1 MSLMV
6 LARAPDHYDAATMSV
21 GSSTPDIKVLDGE
34 TEANPWGEDG
44 FTFGDVLDMIN
55 PLQQIPGVSTVYRA
69 ITGDEIA
76 PAARLLGGSLLG
88 GLPGLAMSAI
98 NTFVE
103 ETTGSD
109 IGGTILAAF
118 TGDDADE
125 AVTAPM
131 AVAAATTP
139 PAQSAP
145 ATQNAPAAPAQVA
158 MASPA
163 TAPAT
168 QNPAAG
174 ATSGNENAGAIQ
186 QPMHFFTPASG
197 QRVIYSRPQPGALNN
212 SLFQPLTSAPQ
223 PAAAGLSPPAAAA
236 APRPSPAPAP
246 APVPPQSAAANPAA
260 TASLS
265 QAAPAASTAPAAPAA
280 PASAEARAAANR
292 AAMLA
297 FARDMKALAEG
308 HAGYN
313 ANERLQKLAAAHA
326 KTAGPKQ

>member
-1 MSLMV
+1 
-6 LARAPDHYDAATMSV
+6 MSV
-21 GSSTPDIKVLDGE
+21 GSNTPDIKVLDGE
-34 TEANPWGEDG
+34 DETNPWGEDG

-109 IGGTILAAF
+109 IGSTILAAF

-125 AVTAPM
+125 AVTAPT
-131 AVAAATTP
+131 AIAAATTP
-139 PAQSAP
+139 PAQSP
-145 ATQNAPAAPAQVA
+145 SPVQGTPPVPAQVA
-158 MASPA
+158 MAASA
-163 TAPAT
+163 TAPAVRT
-168 QNPAAG
+168 PAAG

-186 QPMHFFTPASG
+186 QPMHFFTPSSG

-223 PAAAGLSPPAAAA
+223 TAAAGVSPSAAAA
-236 APRPSPAPAP
+236 APRPSPDP
-246 APVPPQSAAANPAA
+246 APVPAQSAAANPAA
-260 TASLS
+260 TASSS
-265 QAAPAASTAPAAPAA
+265 QAAAAASAAPAA

-326 KTAGPKQ
+326 KTTGPKQ